1 MRPTASFS
9 LTFDGFRPADDHF
22 LRHLLPLLHIEPLTS
37 LKIYRVNLH
46 KCLRTSEDH
55 QLIVQCYEGLRKMRA
70 FKAITKNSA
79 ASIYRG
85 KVRLREMLERHR
97 ELA

>member
-1 MRPTASFS
+1 
-9 LTFDGFRPADDHF
+9 
-22 LRHLLPLLHIEPLTS
+22 
-37 LKIYRVNLH
+37 
-46 KCLRTSEDH
+46 
-55 QLIVQCYEGLRKMRA
+55 MRA

-97 ELA
+97 ELVEVRVMSVQMEEFEEMF